1 MRIYS
6 MTATFGKLEHQTLT
20 LKPGL
25 NVIHAPNEWGKSTWC
40 AFLLA
45 MLYGLD
51 TRSKTTRTGLPEKE
65 RYAPWSGS
73 PMSGRMELSWNGRD
87 ITIERTTKGRVPM
100 GAFRA
105 YETHSGMEVPELNES
120 NCGQLLLGVERS
132 VFQRAGFVRQ
142 AELPVTQD
150 DALRRRLNALVTT
163 GDESGD
169 ASRLEKSLRELKNRC
184 RYNRSGLLP
193 QAQQQCDDLQA
204 TLAEL
209 AELQA
214 RQEIYAGRLEEN
226 AARQEELLN
235 HTVALAYARA
245 KADEER
251 VAQAAQ
257 NYRLAEKRL
266 EDL

>member
-142 AELPVTQD
+142 AVILCCLGHPF
-150 DALRRRLNALVTT
+150 LIRLGPGIGQSDRVI
-163 GDESGD
+163 EQF
-169 ASRLEKSLRELKNRC
+169 
-184 RYNRSGLLP
+184 LLP
-193 QAQQQCDDLQA
+193 GGILFQPPGVHFLPGLKLCQL
-204 TLAEL
+204 
-209 AELQA
+209 
-214 RQEIYAGRLEEN
+214 RQGRLQVGALLLGLGQQAGTVV
-226 AARQEELLN
+226 AAAVFQLPQTLFQPGS
-235 HTVALAYARA
+235 VAAFVPGG
-245 KADEER
+245 DQG
-251 VAQAAQ
+251 V
-257 NYRLAEKRL
+257 
-266 EDL
+266 